1 MTMAN
6 SIENRSPLLDYKLFE
21 FMSSVPKKI
30 KNKNG
35 LKSLYK
41 KLLSEHLPN
50 YITNAKKSGPNLPIK
65 FWFDTRPELKKK
77 TYEFIKKN
85 NLILEKFVSKE
96 FAKNIM
102 NESIFRYD
110 QNFEI
115 TFKILC
121 FIIWIKLNIDKSII
135 NKKITFEDLVNS

>member
-1 MTMAN
+1 M
-6 SIENRSPLLDYKLFE
+6 
-21 FMSSVPKKI
+21 
-30 KNKNG
+30 
-35 LKSLYK
+35 
-41 KLLSEHLPN
+41 LSEHLPN